1 MSLMSNASYC
11 CCIVT
16 AVWFSLAQNDATADF
31 QLASAGIDYSIETG
45 SIFRVDPQT
54 EVNLPLIGHSVLR
67 LETVTEAFIS
77 QMRPSQ
83 PESAEAAS
91 SGPLPVSLNAGQNPV
106 SMRGGLA
113 PTVADGAD
121 SALDPAIPL
130 ASATNEALLRSDE
143 SSFSDKLKSETPIVS
158 AAAKVSPF
166 KGILTTSGTPTA
178 SSGRTLAATLSMAYS
193 GSRQL
198 AAARAQLRATSELLP
213 QARASMLPSLSGI
226 ASLGASRS
234 LDKLNGIQSETNG
247 DTASLGLE
255 LGQTLFDGFRT
266 QSNMAAAHAQMLG
279 AEASYAG
286 LQQSVLLTAA
296 TAHMNVL
303 RDRKVAAL
311 RRANLSFLDEQL
323 RAAKV
328 RFDIGE
334 GTTTDVAQ
342 AQSQRALATALL
354 ETARADM
361 SASEAAYLEAVG
373 VQPGG
378 LLSASYPKTLIPSSI
393 TAAQKSAQSGHPV
406 IRSALFAVDAAASK
420 VGTAESGR
428 LPSLSLTASLKEN
441 LSADNKYAPG
451 LPGVSLERRN
461 QASASVGLKLVVPF
475 YAGGKVSSEIRQAKE
490 TLGQRRIEV
499 DQARFQVRA
508 AIATAWARLEAARAN
523 VKGFR
528 ARVEATQIALGGV
541 TEEREIGQR
550 TTLDVLNAQA
560 EVISSEILL
569 VEAERDMIVF
579 AYSLSAAM
587 GRISPEKSGAMAV
600 AVKKRA
606 KSSVE

>member
-1 MSLMSNASYC
+1 
-11 CCIVT
+11 
-16 AVWFSLAQNDATADF
+16 
-31 QLASAGIDYSIETG
+31 
-45 SIFRVDPQT
+45 
-54 EVNLPLIGHSVLR
+54 
-67 LETVTEAFIS
+67 
-77 QMRPSQ
+77 
-83 PESAEAAS
+83 
-91 SGPLPVSLNAGQNPV
+91 
-106 SMRGGLA
+106 
-113 PTVADGAD
+113 
-121 SALDPAIPL
+121 
-130 ASATNEALLRSDE
+130 
-143 SSFSDKLKSETPIVS
+143 
-158 AAAKVSPF
+158 
-166 KGILTTSGTPTA
+166 
-178 SSGRTLAATLSMAYS
+178 MAYS
-193 GSRQL
+193 ESRLL

-213 QARASMLPSLSGI
+213 QARASMLPSLSGT

-234 LDKLNGIQSETNG
+234 LDTLNGIQSETNG
-247 DTASLGLE
+247 GTASLGLE

-266 QSNMAAAHAQMLG
+266 QSNMAAARAQILG

-286 LQQSVLLTAA
+286 LQQSVLLAAA

-311 RRANLSFLDEQL
+311 RQDNLSFLDEQL
-323 RAAKV
+323 RSAKV
-328 RFDIGE
+328 RFEIGE

-354 ETARADM
+354 ETAHADM

-373 VQPGG
+373 VQPGD

-393 TAAQKSAQSGHPV
+393 KAAQKAAQDGHPV
-406 IRSALFAVDAAASK
+406 IRSALFAVNAAASK

-428 LPSLSLTASLKEN
+428 LPSLSFTASLKDN
-441 LSADNKYAPG
+441 LSNDNKYAPG

-461 QASASVGLKLVVPF
+461 QTSASVGLKLVMPF
-475 YAGGKVSSEIRQAKE
+475 YAGGRVSSEIRQAKE

-528 ARVEATQIALGGV
+528 ARVEATKIALGGV
-541 TEEREIGQR
+541 SEEREIGQR

-587 GRISPEKSGAMAV
+587 GRIAPEKSGSTSV
-600 AVKKRA
+600 ATRKHT